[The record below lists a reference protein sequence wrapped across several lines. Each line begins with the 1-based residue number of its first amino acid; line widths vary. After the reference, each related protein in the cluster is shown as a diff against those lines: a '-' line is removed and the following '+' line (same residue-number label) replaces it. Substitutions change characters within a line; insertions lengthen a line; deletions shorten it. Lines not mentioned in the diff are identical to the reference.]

1 MNCAK
6 DKAPCPRM
14 MTMIEFFTVLV
25 LQYQVN
31 GEELQSKI
39 LYPSLEAC
47 REAMTPVYEPVHE
60 YFKNTLE
67 QFNEGDIPSN
77 SVRPKA
83 RPEGLTNE

>member
-6 DKAPCPRM
+6 DKEPCPRM

-31 GEELQSKI
+31 GEDLQSKI

-47 REAMTPVYEPVHE
+47 SEAMAPVYEPIHE
-60 YFKNTLE
+60 YFTETLARCDRT
-67 QFNEGDIPSN
+67 DIPSK